1 MKDATATP
9 LEQVRVGV
17 QVDRPVTRHE
27 ARFGITSFI
36 YSARRPFH
44 PGRLDDLFLEPFFII
59 PDFMDDKGPLTFD
72 VLQWPMGG
80 ESVPN

>member
-1 MKDATATP
+1 MKDAIATT
-9 LEQVRVGV
+9 LAQVRVGV

-44 PGRLDDLFLEPFFII
+44 PGRLDDLFLESFFII
-59 PDFMDDKGPLTFD
+59 PDLLDDKGPLTYD
-72 VLQWPMGG
+72 VLRWE
-80 ESVPN
+80 ESLLK